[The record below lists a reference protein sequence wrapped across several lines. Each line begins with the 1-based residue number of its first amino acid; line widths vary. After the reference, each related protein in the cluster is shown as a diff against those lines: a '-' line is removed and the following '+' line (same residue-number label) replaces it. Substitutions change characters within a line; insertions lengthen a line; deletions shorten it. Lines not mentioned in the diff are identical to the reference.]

1 MQDTLKNRTI
11 FCHDNLEILENINS
25 NSIDLI
31 YLDPPFNK
39 KKVFTAPT
47 GSAASGASFSDI
59 FREKDIKEDWLQTI
73 KEDNERLYNFLSGVK
88 NIDGKKSY
96 NFCYLVY
103 MAIRLM
109 ECHRILKETGSIYLH
124 CDSTM
129 SHYLKITLDCIFG
142 ESNFR
147 NEIVWHYRTF
157 QGKVSNYY
165 PKKHDIIFWYLRD
178 TRMQTSFNLEY
189 LSNYRDTVDYKRWKK
204 YYDENGNIHYGKH
217 PMEDSRFK
225 AYLVRW
231 IKEKQRE
238 PNKGEIIY
246 TCQGY
251 VVDDVWLD
259 VQAVDPKN
267 KTERLGYP
275 TQKPLS
281 LLERIITASSN
292 EGDVVLDPFC
302 GCATTCIAA
311 EKLNRKWIGIDVSIK
326 AYEIVKERIQKEIKS
341 DLFGKKDISFS
352 TEPPV
357 RTDDGKD
364 YIPQKWVY
372 VISNPSEKPYY
383 KVGIAKDWRA
393 RLNSYQTADSDRAYK
408 IEYKYLTTQFREI
421 EKYIHCHFPSRHEWV
436 NAQLKDIIKEIESYE
451 TKKIK

>member
-1 MQDTLKNRTI
+1 MQETLKNRTI
-11 FCHDNLEILENINS
+11 FCHDNLEVICGINS

-103 MAIRLM
+103 MAIRLI
-109 ECHRILKETGSIYLH
+109 ECYRILKETGSIYLH
-124 CDSTM
+124 CDPTM
-129 SHYLKITLDCIFG
+129 SHYIKIVMDCIFWEG
-142 ESNFR
+142 NFR
-147 NEIVWHYRTF
+147 NEIIWCYS
-157 QGKVSNYY
+157 GPGNVSKWF
-165 PKKHDIIFWYLRD
+165 PRKHDTVLFYGK
-178 TRMQTSFNLEY
+178 TEKASFN
-189 LSNYRDTVDYKRWKK
+189 
-204 YYDENGNIHYGKH
+204 
-217 PMEDSRFK
+217 P
-225 AYLVRW
+225 
-231 IKEKQRE
+231 QRIAHKSGLH
-238 PNKGEIIY
+238 NKGTVFGKIDIDEKKIEAKENAGKLIEDWWS
-246 TCQGY
+246 GIG
-251 VVDDVWLD
+251 
-259 VQAVDPKN
+259 AGAHISKH
-267 KTERLGYP
+267 ERTGYP
-275 TQKPLS
+275 TQKPLA
-281 LLERIITASSN
+281 LLERIIRASSN
-292 EGDVVLDPFC
+292 EGDIVLDPFC

-326 AYEIVKERIQKEIKS
+326 AYEIVKERLQKEIKS
-341 DLFGKKDISFS
+341 DLFDKKNINFS
-352 TEPPV
+352 TEPPA

-372 VISNPSEKPYY
+372 VISNPHISKSEF

-393 RLNSYQTADSDRAYK
+393 RLHSYQTADSDRAYK

>member
-1 MQDTLKNRTI
+1 MQSTLKNRTI

-47 GSAASGASFSDI
+47 GSAAAGASFSDI

-73 KEDNERLYNFLSGVK
+73 KEDSEKLYNFLSGVK

-103 MAIRLM
+103 MAIRLI
-109 ECHRILKETGSIYLH
+109 ECHRILKDTGSVYLH
-124 CDSTM
+124 CDQTM
-129 SHYLKITLDCIFG
+129 SHYLKLLLDCIFG

-147 NEIVWHYRTF
+147 NEIIWSYQT
-157 QGKVSNYY
+157 GGVSKKWFG
-165 PKKHDIIFWYLRD
+165 KKHDVILFYSKKENYFI
-178 TRMQTSFNLEY
+178 NLE
-189 LSNYRDTVDYKRWKK
+189 NV
-204 YYDENGNIHYGKH
+204 
-217 PMEDSRFK
+217 
-225 AYLVRW
+225 
-231 IKEKQRE
+231 KEKRTE
-238 PNKGEIIY
+238 KSLKRAKNPSGARFSSNNENRLPF
-246 TCQGY
+246 
-251 VVDDVWLD
+251 DVWNI
-259 VQAVDPKN
+259 QALNSMAK
-267 KTERLGYP
+267 ERTGYP
-275 TQKPLS
+275 TQKPVA
-281 LLERIITASSN
+281 LLEKIINASSN
-292 EGDVVLDPFC
+292 EGDIVLDPFC

-326 AYEIVKERIQKEIKS
+326 AYDLVRERLQKEIKS
-341 DLFGKKDISFS
+341 DLFAKKDVNFS
-352 TEPPV
+352 TIPPA

-393 RLNSYQTADSDRAYK
+393 RLHSYQTGDSDRAYK

-421 EKYIHCHFPSRHEWV
+421 EKHIHHHFQSRHEWV
-436 NAQLKDIIKEIESYE
+436 HAELNDIIKEIESYE
-451 TKKIK
+451 KKEK